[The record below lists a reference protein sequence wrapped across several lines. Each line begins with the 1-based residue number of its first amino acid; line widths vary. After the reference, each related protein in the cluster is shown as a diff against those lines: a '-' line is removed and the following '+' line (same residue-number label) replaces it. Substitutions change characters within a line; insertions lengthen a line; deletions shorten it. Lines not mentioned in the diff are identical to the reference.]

1 MLVLTSS
8 HTCMNCISVQLTRWT
23 CSESSL
29 DPPALLFAHRAGSP
43 MSGAHCTSGS
53 WASTRDMPSWRFDFA
68 QSAGFDQQ
76 PSHAIQSDDVLI
88 IATPSIHW
96 HALDS
101 LCLHAPE
108 KMSSPGFTRVMWLF
122 LANCRCTLL
131 RFAPADDP
139 YARGIPTIRYYG
151 PTRIFP
157 LCCVCVLQDPRVI

>member
-1 MLVLTSS
+1 
-8 HTCMNCISVQLTRWT
+8 
-23 CSESSL
+23 
-29 DPPALLFAHRAGSP
+29 

-96 HALDS
+96 HVLDS

-108 KMSSPGFTRVMWLF
+108 KMSSPGFTRMCGCF
-122 LANCRCTLL
+122 LQIAGVRFCDSHLLMIHTPGVSLVCALVFIKLL
-131 RFAPADDP
+131 RANSNLPTVLRLCT
-139 YARGIPTIRYYG
+139 ARSPSN
-151 PTRIFP
+151 
-157 LCCVCVLQDPRVI
+157 LNASLH